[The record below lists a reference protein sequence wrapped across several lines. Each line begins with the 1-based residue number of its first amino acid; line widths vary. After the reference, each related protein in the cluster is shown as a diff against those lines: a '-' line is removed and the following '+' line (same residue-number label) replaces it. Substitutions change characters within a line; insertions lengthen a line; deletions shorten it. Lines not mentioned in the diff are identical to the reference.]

1 MSQEFNTKGIVLT
14 IVAVLVLIV
23 GLSFTGRIAEN
34 VPANKIV
41 IIQDPVDGEL
51 HFYTSQGLYY
61 QNFGTPTSYSKS
73 VQYWF
78 SAAKDQGEDRDQSI
92 GIRFNDGGHADIS
105 GSVRIELPTDNV
117 TLEELH
123 TKYGSDE
130 AIMQE
135 LIRPVYEKAVYMSGP
150 LMSSKES
157 YAEKRTKLIYYIED
171 QAVHGIYQTT
181 TVDVKGIDPVT
192 GKEKT
197 ITIVKIATDKNGKP
211 IRDAK
216 SPLQQFGIKTYNLS
230 INKIKYDPKVEK
242 QIEGQQ
248 MAIMGVQQAIADA
261 KKAEQNAITAEQEG
275 IAKAATAKWER
286 EVQKAKAVVAA
297 QERLEV
303 AEFDN
308 LTAQQRKE
316 ENIKLGEGEAA
327 RKKLVMDADGA
338 LEKKLAT
345 YEKVMTRAFMEIGKQ
360 KWVPD
365 TQLNSGGT
373 EIKSGGPMMDLL
385 SMLTVKVAKDLAL
398 DMSIP
403 NTK

>member
-1 MSQEFNTKGIVLT
+1 
-14 IVAVLVLIV
+14 
-23 GLSFTGRIAEN
+23 
-34 VPANKIV
+34 
-41 IIQDPVDGEL
+41 
-51 HFYTSQGLYY
+51 
-61 QNFGTPTSYSKS
+61 